1 MNRKEDHTLTPAT
14 ESLNNSPQ
22 ERLARSATNYIGS
35 LTSLVLHTLFFIAIF
50 GLQWFGLSFDK
61 IMLILTTVVSLEAIY
76 LSIFIQMTVNRQTR
90 QIEEVSE
97 DIDDIQENVEEIQ
110 EDAKELSEE
119 IEEIKEN
126 VEDLSEE
133 IEKDDKEDEAEH
145 RADQEKIHRI
155 ERRLE
160 ELLMEIKALT
170 KHQK

>member
-1 MNRKEDHTLTPAT
+1 MNREKDIISTPNT
-14 ESLNNSPQ
+14 DISNDSPQ

-35 LTSLVLHTLFFIAIF
+35 LTSLFLHTIFFIAIF
-50 GLQWFGLSFDK
+50 SLHWFDYTFDK
-61 IMLILTTVVSLEAIY
+61 ILLILTTVVSLEAIY
-76 LSIFIQMTVNRQTR
+76 LSIFIQMTVNRQSR

-145 RADQEKIHRI
+145 RADQEKIHGI

-160 ELLMEIKALT
+160 ELLTEIKTL
-170 KHQK
+170 KKG